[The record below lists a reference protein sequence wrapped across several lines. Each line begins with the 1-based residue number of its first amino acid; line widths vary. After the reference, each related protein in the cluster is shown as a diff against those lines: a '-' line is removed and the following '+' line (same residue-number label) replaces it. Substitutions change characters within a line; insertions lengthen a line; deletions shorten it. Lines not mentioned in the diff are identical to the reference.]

1 MAKDLKSQDDLNS
14 GSVCHTLYQTQILSE
29 QCFIHYIAW
38 RRYFMDIYHFC
49 IRILLKYLFYSTTL
63 NRANFSNNCFF
74 SGIPETDSR
83 FAVLTNSFHLYHIA
97 YSKTLMLYHLP
108 ACTFTDK
115 FLAADGFETVSGPT
129 LVKLRGILGR
139 IISTF
144 GLSPTKNRFLTTRDV
159 Q

>member
-1 MAKDLKSQDDLNS
+1 MYSL
-14 GSVCHTLYQTQILSE
+14 LYQTQILSE

-63 NRANFSNNCFF
+63 NRANFSNNCFSPAFRKRTVALLF
-74 SGIPETDSR
+74 SPIPSTFITSPIPKR
-83 FAVLTNSFHLYHIA
+83 SCSITC
-97 YSKTLMLYHLP
+97 P

-144 GLSPTKNRFLTTRDV
+144 GLSPTKNVF
-159 Q
+159 